1 MYNSALKGSAVWSY
15 SFKEIGRQ
23 RQNVKTKRGIQLMDT
38 TAKPQYDDGVVKYLT
53 VGAVV
58 FLVLGTFFGTFA
70 ASQLAWPALNFD
82 IAEITFARLRVIHT
96 NTVIFAFGGMTLM
109 ATAFYTVQRTN
120 GVRLWS
126 NGLAWWTAILFT
138 IGLLATVV
146 SIGLGITTGK
156 EYHEQEWPIAIAIA
170 LVWTLYTFNFILT
183 IASRNKETHSHVYVS
198 NWFFM
203 GMMIAITYLYV
214 INGLAIPVSL
224 FQSYT
229 LFGGVQG
236 AMIQWWWGHNAVGFF
251 LTAGF
256 LAIMYYFVPKQ
267 AQRPIYSY
275 RLSVIH
281 FWALMFGY
289 VWLGAHHL
297 QYTALPDWTG
307 SLGAA
312 ISLAMIIPS
321 WGGALN
327 GMLTLSGAWDRLR
340 TDYILRFLIMS
351 LAFYAMSTFE
361 GPVMAAKSVNALSHY
376 TDWTIGHVHSGALG
390 WVAMV
395 SIGAIYHMVMKLWKT
410 EMYSMQ
416 LINIHFWLATIGTV
430 FYIVAMWVSGI
441 MQGLMWRA
449 YDEYGTLAYTF
460 AESVAAMHPYYVM
473 RAFGGFIFFLGAVVM
488 LYNIVMTIRTA
499 EARSANRAEAVA

>member
-1 MYNSALKGSAVWSY
+1 
-15 SFKEIGRQ
+15 
-23 RQNVKTKRGIQLMDT
+23 MDT

-58 FLVLGTFFGTFA
+58 FLVIGTLVGTFA
-70 ASQLAWPALNFD
+70 AAQLAWPALNFD

-138 IGLLATVV
+138 IGLLATVT

-170 LVWTLYTFNFILT
+170 VVWTMYTFNFVLT

-214 INGLAIPVSL
+214 INGLAVPVSW
-224 FQSYT
+224 FNSYP

-297 QYTALPDWTG
+297 QYTALPDWAG
-307 SLGAA
+307 SLGAV

-376 TDWTIGHVHSGALG
+376 TDWTVGHVHSGALG

-416 LINIHFWLATIGTV
+416 LINVHFWLATIGTV
-430 FYIVAMWVSGI
+430 FYVVAMWVSGI

-473 RAFGGFIFFLGAVVM
+473 RAFGGFIFFLGAAVM

-499 EARSANRAEAVA
+499 EARSANKVESLA

>member
-1 MYNSALKGSAVWSY
+1 
-15 SFKEIGRQ
+15 
-23 RQNVKTKRGIQLMDT
+23 MDT
-38 TAKPQYDDGVVKYLT
+38 TAKPQYDDGVVKYLS
-53 VGAVV
+53 VGAIV
-58 FLVLGTFFGTFA
+58 FLVLGTFLGTYA
-70 ASQLAWPALNFD
+70 AFELAYPFLNFD
-82 IAEITFARLRVIHT
+82 IAEITFARLRVMHT

-126 NGLAWWTAILFT
+126 NGMAWVTALLFT
-138 IGLLATVV
+138 VGLLAVV
-146 SIGLGITTGK
+146 ITISLGITTGK
-156 EYHEQEWPIAIAIA
+156 EYHEQEWPLALAVA
-170 LVWTLYTFNFILT
+170 LVWTLYTMNFIMT
-183 IASRNKETHSHVYVS
+183 IAIRNRETHPTVYVS
-198 NWFFM
+198 NWFFAS
-203 GMMIAITYLYV
+203 MMIMITYLYV
-214 INGLAIPVSL
+214 VNGLAVPVSMFRSYSL
-224 FQSYT
+224 FS
-229 LFGGVQG
+229 GVQD

-256 LAIMYYFVPKQ
+256 LGIMYYFVPKQ
-267 AQRPIYSY
+267 SQRPIYSY

-281 FWALMFGY
+281 FWALTFGY

-307 SLGAA
+307 SLGAV

-340 TDYILRFLIMS
+340 TDFILRFMIMS

-376 TDWTIGHVHSGALG
+376 TDWTVGHVHSGALG

-395 SIGAIYHMVMKLWKT
+395 SIGALYHMVMKLWNT
-410 EMYSMQ
+410 QMYSMS
-416 LINIHFWLATIGTV
+416 LINTHFWLATIGTV
-430 FYIVAMWVSGI
+430 FYVVAMWVSGI

-460 AESVAAMHPYYVM
+460 AESVGAMHPYYTM
-473 RAFGGFIFFLGAVVM
+473 RAVGGFLFFAGAAVM
-488 LYNIVMTIRTA
+488 LYNVIMTIRTA
-499 EARSANRAEAVA
+499 EDRQQSNAAAHA

>member
-1 MYNSALKGSAVWSY
+1 
-15 SFKEIGRQ
+15 
-23 RQNVKTKRGIQLMDT
+23 MDT

-138 IGLLATVV
+138 IGLLATVTT
-146 SIGLGITTGK
+146 IGLGMTTGK

-170 LVWTLYTFNFILT
+170 LVWTMYTFNFILT

-198 NWFFM
+198 NWFFL

-229 LFGGVQG
+229 MFGGVQG

-307 SLGAA
+307 SLGAV

-376 TDWTIGHVHSGALG
+376 TDWTVGHVHSGALG

-499 EARSANRAEAVA
+499 EARSANKVESLA

>member
-1 MYNSALKGSAVWSY
+1 
-15 SFKEIGRQ
+15 
-23 RQNVKTKRGIQLMDT
+23 MDT
-38 TAKPQYDDGVVKYLT
+38 TVRPQYDNGVVKYLL

-58 FLVLGTFFGTFA
+58 FVVLGTLMGTFA
-70 ASQLAWPALNFD
+70 AAQLTWPVLNFD
-82 IAEITFARLRVIHT
+82 IAEITFGRLRVIHT

-120 GVRLWS
+120 GVRMWS
-126 NGLAWWTAILFT
+126 NSMAWVTAILFT
-138 IGLLATVV
+138 IALLATVV
-146 SIGLGITTGK
+146 TIALGMTTGK
-156 EYHEQEWPIAIAIA
+156 EYHEQEWPIAIMIA
-170 LVWTLYTFNFILT
+170 VVWTLYTMNFVMT
-183 IASRNKETHSHVYVS
+183 IASRDKEKYPNVYVS
-198 NWFFM
+198 NWFFL

-214 INGLAIPVSL
+214 INGLAIPVSW

-229 LFGGVQG
+229 LWSGVQG

-256 LAIMYYFVPKQ
+256 LGIMYYFVPKQ

-289 VWLGAHHL
+289 VWLGSHHL
-297 QYTALPDWTG
+297 LYTALPDWTG
-307 SLGAA
+307 SLGAV

-340 TDYILRFLIMS
+340 TDYILRFLIIS
-351 LAFYAMSTFE
+351 LAFYAMATFE
-361 GPVMAAKSVNALSHY
+361 GPVMAAKTVNALSHY
-376 TDWTIGHVHSGALG
+376 TDWTVGHVHSGALG

-395 SIGAIYHMVMKLWKT
+395 SFGAIYHMVIKLWGT
-410 EMYSMQ
+410 QMYSMR
-416 LINIHFWLATIGTV
+416 LISFHFWLATIGTL
-430 FYIVAMWVSGI
+430 FYVVAMWVSGI

-449 YDEYGTLAYTF
+449 YNEFGVLAYSF
-460 AESVAAMHPYYVM
+460 VESSAAMHPYYAL
-473 RAFGGFIFFLGAVVM
+473 RTLGGFLFFCGTVIM
-488 LYNIVMTIRTA
+488 LYNVLMTIRM
-499 EARSANRAEAVA
+499 ARAKEKQSAGVAAHA

>member
-1 MYNSALKGSAVWSY
+1 
-15 SFKEIGRQ
+15 
-23 RQNVKTKRGIQLMDT
+23 MDT
-38 TAKPQYDDGVVKYLT
+38 VVKPQYNDGVVKAFTL
-53 VGAVV
+53 AAII
-58 FLVLGTFFGTFA
+58 FLVLGTFMGTYA
-70 ASQLAWPALNFD
+70 ASELAWPFLNFD
-82 IAEITFARLRVIHT
+82 TAEITFGRLRVIHT
-96 NTVIFAFGGMTLM
+96 NTVIYAFGGNVLM
-109 ATAFYTVQRTN
+109 ATAFYIVQRTN
-120 GVRLWS
+120 GRPLYS
-126 NGLAWWTAILFT
+126 NTLAWIQFVAFQV
-138 IGLLATVV
+138 GLLLAVI
-146 SIGLGITTGK
+146 SLALGMSEAK
-156 EYHEQEWPIAIAIA
+156 EYHELEWPLDIAVA
-170 LVWTLYTFNFILT
+170 LVWILFTFNFTMT
-183 IASRNKETHSHVYVS
+183 IAERDKEKVPHIYVA
-198 NWFFM
+198 NWFFFGLLIM
-203 GMMIAITYLYV
+203 VTYLW
-214 INGLAIPVSL
+214 ILNGLAVPVSL
-224 FQSYT
+224 FRSYSM
-229 LFGGVQG
+229 FSGVQD

-275 RLSVIH
+275 RLSVVH

-297 QYTALPDWTG
+297 QYTALPDWVG
-307 SLGAA
+307 SLGAM

-361 GPVMAAKSVNALSHY
+361 GPVMSAKTVNALSHY
-376 TDWTIGHVHSGALG
+376 TDWTVGHVHAGALG

-395 SIGAIYHMVMKLWKT
+395 SIGAVYHMTMKLWKT
-410 EMYSMQ
+410 EMYSMS
-416 LINIHFWLATIGTV
+416 LINFHFWLATIGTV
-430 FYIVAMWVSGI
+430 FYIVGMWVSGI

-473 RAFGGFIFFLGAVVM
+473 RATGGVLFTTGAAIM
-488 LYNIVMTIRTA
+488 LYNMLMTIRMA
-499 EARSANRAEAVA
+499 NARQTNLAHA

>member
-1 MYNSALKGSAVWSY
+1 
-15 SFKEIGRQ
+15 
-23 RQNVKTKRGIQLMDT
+23 MDT

-138 IGLLATVV
+138 IGLLATVTT
-146 SIGLGITTGK
+146 IGLGMTTGK

-198 NWFFM
+198 NWFFL

-307 SLGAA
+307 SLGAV

-376 TDWTIGHVHSGALG
+376 TDWTVGHVHSGALG

-416 LINIHFWLATIGTV
+416 LINVHFWLATIGTV

-499 EARSANRAEAVA
+499 EARSANKVESLA

>member
-1 MYNSALKGSAVWSY
+1 MYNSALKGSAVWFN
-15 SFKEIGRQ
+15 SFERDRQ

-120 GVRLWS
+120 GVKLWS

-138 IGLLATVV
+138 IGLLATVL

-198 NWFFM
+198 NWFFL

-307 SLGAA
+307 SLGAV

-376 TDWTIGHVHSGALG
+376 TDWTVGHVHSGALG

>member
-1 MYNSALKGSAVWSY
+1 
-15 SFKEIGRQ
+15 
-23 RQNVKTKRGIQLMDT
+23 MDT

-58 FLVLGTFFGTFA
+58 FLVIGTFVGTFA
-70 ASQLAWPALNFD
+70 AAQLAWPALNFD

-170 LVWTLYTFNFILT
+170 LVWTMYTFNFILT

-198 NWFFM
+198 NWFFL

-224 FQSYT
+224 FQSYP

-307 SLGAA
+307 SLGAV

-361 GPVMAAKSVNALSHY
+361 GPVMSAKSVNALSHY

-395 SIGAIYHMVMKLWKT
+395 SIGALYHMVMKLWKT

-416 LINIHFWLATIGTV
+416 LINVHFWLATIGTV

-473 RAFGGFIFFLGAVVM
+473 RTFGGFIFFLGAVVM

-499 EARSANRAEAVA
+499 EARSANKVEAVA

>member
-1 MYNSALKGSAVWSY
+1 MTVT
-15 SFKEIGRQ
+15 E
-23 RQNVKTKRGIQLMDT
+23 
-38 TAKPQYDDGVVKYLT
+38 KPQYDDGVVQYLT
-53 VGAVV
+53 IGAVV
-58 FLVLGTFFGTFA
+58 FLVLGTFMGTFA
-70 ASQLAWPALNFD
+70 AAQLAWPVLNFD

-96 NTVIFAFGGMTLM
+96 NTVIYAFGGMTLM
-109 ATAFYTVQRTN
+109 ATAYYTVQRTN

-126 NGLAWWTAILFT
+126 NGLAWVTTILFT
-138 IGLLATVV
+138 IGLLGVV
-146 SIGLGITTGK
+146 ITLALGMNTGK
-156 EYHEQEWPIAIAIA
+156 EYHEHVWPLSLAVA
-170 LVWTLYTFNFILT
+170 LVWTLYTLLFIMT
-183 IASRNKETHSHVYVS
+183 IASRDKEKYPSVYVS

-203 GMMIAITYLYV
+203 GMMIAVTYLYV
-214 INGLAIPVSL
+214 VNGLAVPVSL
-224 FQSYT
+224 FHSYS
-229 LFGGVQG
+229 LFAGVQD

-281 FWALMFGY
+281 FWGLMFGY

-307 SLGAA
+307 SLGAV

-340 TDYILRFLIMS
+340 TDYILRFLVLS

-361 GPVMAAKSVNALSHY
+361 GPVMAAKTVNALSHY
-376 TDWTIGHVHSGALG
+376 TDWTIGHVHAGALG

-395 SIGAIYHMVMKLWKT
+395 SIGALYHMVMKLWNT
-410 EMYSMQ
+410 EMYSMK
-416 LINIHFWLATIGTV
+416 LINTHFWLSTIGTS

-449 YDEYGTLAYTF
+449 YDDYGTLAYTF
-460 AESVAAMHPYYVM
+460 AESVAEMHPYYAM
-473 RAFGGFIFFLGAVVM
+473 RTVGGFLFFTGAVIM
-488 LYNIVMTIRTA
+488 LYNVIMTIATA
-499 EARSANRAEAVA
+499 KQRREAVVGAVA